1 MTPLAGRPARSPG
14 GTDRMADQVFDDRMT
29 DLVEVGRFSARADA
43 EQRALV
49 LVAAG
54 IDCRL
59 IAAAGVISLRVRSA
73 EAWRARQELASYE
86 RENAAPRRPWSPT
99 GAALRRAEGA
109 LVYAAVLL
117 FFFAAARR
125 HALGIDWL
133 SAGAANAGRII
144 EGEWW
149 RTLTALALHRELGH
163 LMGNLAFG
171 VAISLLAAEI
181 LGSGLAWLAML
192 VAGAL
197 GNALDAACH
206 AADHTAIG
214 ASTALFG
221 ALGILS
227 GHERR
232 SRIVPW
238 RGGLRRWAPIGAGIM
253 LLTFLGFGGERT
265 DVGAHVAGFAV
276 GVAIGFALAH
286 GGGRV
291 PQGARAQRVYGLLA
305 AGLFGLAW
313 LLAIASWSGE

>member
-1 MTPLAGRPARSPG
+1 
-14 GTDRMADQVFDDRMT
+14 MADQISDDRMT
-29 DLVEVGRFSARADA
+29 DLVEVGRFGARAAA

-54 IDCRL
+54 IECQL
-59 IAAAGVISLRVRSA
+59 IADAGAVRLCVRSV
-73 EAWRARQELASYE
+73 EVWRARHELACYE
-86 RENAAPRRPWSPT
+86 RENAALRLPPSPAR
-99 GAALRRAEGA
+99 AALRRAEGA

-117 FFFAAARR
+117 FFFAAERR
-125 HALGIDWL
+125 HPLAIDWL
-133 SAGAANAGRII
+133 SAGAANAGRILD
-144 EGEWW
+144 GEWW
-149 RTLTALALHRELGH
+149 RTITALALHADLGH

-171 VAISLLAAEI
+171 VVISLLAAEV

-192 VAGAL
+192 VAGAS
-197 GNALDAACH
+197 GNALDAVFH

-227 GHERR
+227 GHTRS

-238 RGGLRRWAPIGAGIM
+238 RGGLRRWAPIGAGVM

-276 GVAIGFALAH
+276 GIVIGVALAH
-286 GGGRV
+286 AGARV
-291 PQGARAQRVYGLLA
+291 PQGAVAQRVYGMLA
-305 AGLFGLAW
+305 AGLFALAW
-313 LLAIASWSGE
+313 LLALGA

>member
-1 MTPLAGRPARSPG
+1 
-14 GTDRMADQVFDDRMT
+14 MADDVSDDRMS
-29 DLVEVGRFSARADA
+29 DLVEVSRFGARADA

-54 IDCRL
+54 IDCQL
-59 IAAAGVISLRVRSA
+59 IADAGTVKLCVRPL
-73 EAWRARQELASYE
+73 EAWRARHELDAYE
-86 RENAAPRRPWSPT
+86 RENTAPRRSRLPAR
-99 GAALRRAEGA
+99 AALRRAEGA
-109 LVYAAVLL
+109 LAYAAVLL
-117 FFFAAARR
+117 FFFAAERR
-125 HALGIDWL
+125 HALAIDWL
-133 SAGAANAGRII
+133 AAGAANAGRILD
-144 EGEWW
+144 GEWW
-149 RTLTALALHRELGH
+149 RTITALALHTELGH

-171 VAISLLAAEI
+171 MVISLLAAEV

-192 VAGAL
+192 VSGAL
-197 GNALDAACH
+197 GNALDAAFH

-227 GHERR
+227 GHTRR

-286 GGGRV
+286 GGDRV
-291 PQGARAQRVYGLLA
+291 PQGAPAQRVYGILA
-305 AGLFGLAW
+305 AGLFALAW
-313 LLAIASWSGE
+313 LLALAAWSGE

>member
-1 MTPLAGRPARSPG
+1 MADQVSD
-14 GTDRMADQVFDDRMT
+14 DRMAD
-29 DLVEVGRFSARADA
+29 LVEVSRFGARAAA

-54 IDCRL
+54 IDCQL
-59 IAAAGVISLRVRSA
+59 IADAGVISLCVRSA
-73 EAWRARQELASYE
+73 EAARAGDELASFE
-86 RENAAPRRPWSPT
+86 RENAAPGRPRSPAR
-99 GAALRRAEGA
+99 AALRRAEGA

-125 HALGIDWL
+125 HALAIDWL
-133 SAGAANAGRII
+133 SAGAANAGRILD
-144 EGEWW
+144 GEWW
-149 RTLTALALHRELGH
+149 RTVTALALHTELGH

-171 VAISLLAAEI
+171 MAISLLAAEI

-192 VAGAL
+192 VSGAF
-197 GNALDAACH
+197 GNALDAVFH

-227 GHERR
+227 GHTRR
-232 SRIVPW
+232 SQIVPW

-276 GVAIGFALAH
+276 GVVIGFVLAH
-286 GGGRV
+286 AGDRV
-291 PQGARAQRVYGLLA
+291 PQGALAQRVYGALA
-305 AGLFGLAW
+305 AGLFALAW
-313 LLAIASWSGE
+313 LLALDAWSGE

>member
-1 MTPLAGRPARSPG
+1 M
-14 GTDRMADQVFDDRMT
+14 TDR
-29 DLVEVGRFSARADA
+29 VEVGRFGGRAEA

-54 IDCRL
+54 IDCQL
-59 IAAAGVISLRVRSA
+59 IADAGLVRLCVRPP
-73 EAWRARQELASYE
+73 EAWRARQELAAYE
-86 RENAAPRRPWSPT
+86 RENAAVRRPRSPVR
-99 GAALRRAEGA
+99 AALRRAEGA

-117 FFFAAARR
+117 FFFAAGRR
-125 HALGIDWL
+125 HALSIDWL
-133 SAGAANAGRII
+133 NAGAANAGRILG
-144 EGEWW
+144 GEWW
-149 RTLTALALHRELGH
+149 RTITALALHTELGH
-163 LMGNLAFG
+163 LMSNLAFG
-171 VAISLLAAEI
+171 AAISLLAAEV

-197 GNALDAACH
+197 GNALDAAFH
-206 AADHTAIG
+206 AAGHTAIG

-227 GHERR
+227 GYARR
-232 SRIVPW
+232 SRIIPW

-276 GVAIGFALAH
+276 GVAIGFALAC
-286 GGGRV
+286 GGDRV

-305 AGLFGLAW
+305 AGLFALAW
-313 LLAIASWSGE
+313 LFALASWSGE